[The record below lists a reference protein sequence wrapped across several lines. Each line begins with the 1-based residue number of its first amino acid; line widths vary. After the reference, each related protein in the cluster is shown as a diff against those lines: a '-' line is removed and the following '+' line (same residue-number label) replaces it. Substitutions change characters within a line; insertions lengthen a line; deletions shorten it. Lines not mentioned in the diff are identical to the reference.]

1 LRTWV
6 AGDEAGEAGGGGK
19 RRVVATDGGVACEKT
34 VFSDEPRAVARRVAP
49 VLESE
54 REPVEKIR
62 GGLCIRFRVTGDAKE
77 RGKQAVCRGEAGK
90 DDMVSGVCR
99 LGEKVG
105 FGVVGG
111 AGHGLKEPKGKE
123 LKNDSGQWGGG
134 RSWRGGGW
142 KVGRKKAEKAQK

>member
-1 LRTWV
+1 M
-6 AGDEAGEAGGGGK
+6 
-19 RRVVATDGGVACEKT
+19 ACEKT

-77 RGKQAVCRGEAGK
+77 RGKQAVCGGEAGK
-90 DDMVSGVCR
+90 DEMVSGVWN

-105 FGVVGG
+105 FGVVGR
-111 AGHGLKEPKGKE
+111 AGHG
-123 LKNDSGQWGGG
+123 
-134 RSWRGGGW
+134 
-142 KVGRKKAEKAQK
+142 